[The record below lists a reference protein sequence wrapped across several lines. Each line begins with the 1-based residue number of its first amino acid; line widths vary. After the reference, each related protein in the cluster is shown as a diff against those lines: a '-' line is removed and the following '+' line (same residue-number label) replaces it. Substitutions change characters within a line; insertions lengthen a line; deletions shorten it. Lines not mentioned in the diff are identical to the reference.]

1 MEKNEHKLM
10 KLLPLLQQVLI
21 KVGVH
26 RTKTGRESG
35 LTNMLINAIRII
47 HDNENCTMRTLAK
60 ESLIAPS
67 AATRIVNDLI
77 KKKLVRRE
85 ADPSDRRLV
94 RLKINPQAN
103 ELFANIHIEAAGIL
117 TRVLEKLNDKEQ
129 DALIFGLEGFVRAVL
144 ELEREDQV

>member
-1 MEKNEHKLM
+1 MEKNEQKLM
-10 KLLPLLQQVLI
+10 KLLPLLQQILI

-47 HDNENCTMRTLAK
+47 HDNENCTMRMLAK
-60 ESLIAPS
+60 ESLISPP

-77 KKKLVRRE
+77 KKKMVCRE
-85 ADPSDRRLV
+85 TDPSDRRLV
-94 RLKINPQAN
+94 RLNITPQAN
-103 ELFANIHIEAAGIL
+103 EVFTNIHAEAAGIL
-117 TRVLEKLNDKEQ
+117 TRIFEKLNEKEK

-144 ELEREDQV
+144 EYEQEDQ